1 MVKKVHFRCFLLH
14 QPSPAELLFSLD
26 SPHSWFSTVSLIFHL
41 FSLIYSCTSAKESVA
56 QVIVSS
62 IPQQWV
68 QQFSCFLVPFLL
80 LPQCHKLPVP
90 HFFPTSDTLSNP
102 SVVSASPLARSF
114 SLTDKRKVFL
124 STTIWRVCAEANEVA
139 VVGNQRFP
147 LVLLSYF
154 LTWQAS

>member
-1 MVKKVHFRCFLLH
+1 MVKKIHFRCFLLH
-14 QPSPAELLFSLD
+14 QPSPTELFFSLD

-41 FSLIYSCTSAKESVA
+41 FSLIYSYTSAKDKRSFPPYL
-56 QVIVSS
+56 QG
-62 IPQQWV
+62 V

-90 HFFPTSDTLSNP
+90 HFFPTSDTLFNP

-114 SLTDKRKVFL
+114 SLTDKRRVFL

-139 VVGNQRFP
+139 IVGNQRFP